1 MSTENRGYLVII
13 GGAEDKEG
21 RREILSE
28 FIRLC
33 GERPT
38 IGIVT
43 SATQEPKETGKK
55 YEDIFASLGADKV
68 YKLKVQDRSEANS
81 DSALEDLR
89 QCDGIFF
96 TGGDQLRITTTTGGT
111 KFSEELKEL
120 YKRGAVI
127 AGTSA
132 GASVMSETMI
142 TSGNDD
148 AAAKKCTLKM
158 APGLALIDKV
168 IIDQHF
174 AQRGRIGRLIT
185 AVAQNPEMLGVG
197 IDEDTAI
204 VVTPHNEF
212 EVIGSQSVTILDGRG
227 IIETNISELA
237 PDELLS
243 VFNVTLHVLPS
254 GYGYDLQKHKP
265 YRL

>member
-1 MSTENRGYLVII
+1 MSSEARGYLVII
-13 GGAEDKEG
+13 GGAEDKKG

-28 FIRLC
+28 FMRLC

-38 IGIVT
+38 IGIIT
-43 SATQEPKETGKK
+43 SATKEPAESGKN
-55 YEDIFASLGADKV
+55 YEDIFTSLGAAKV
-68 YKLKVQDRSEANS
+68 IKLLVQDRTEANS

-89 QCDGIFF
+89 QCDGVFF
-96 TGGDQLRITTTTGGT
+96 TGGDQLRITTIIGGT
-111 KFSEELKEL
+111 KFANKLKEL

-148 AAAKKCTLKM
+148 DAAKKCTLKM

-168 IIDQHF
+168 VIDQHF

-185 AVAQNPEMLGVG
+185 AIAQNPEMLGVG

-204 VVTPHNEF
+204 VVTPNNEL
-212 EVIGSQSVTILDGRG
+212 EVIGSQSVTILDGRS
-227 IIETNISELA
+227 IAETNISDLA
-237 PDELLS
+237 PDELLA
-243 VFNVTLHVLPS
+243 VFNMILHVLPA
-254 GYGYDLQKHKP
+254 GYGYDLQEHKP
-265 YRL
+265 FRL

>member
-1 MSTENRGYLVII
+1 MSEKNRGYLVII

-21 RREILSE
+21 RREILRE
-28 FIRLC
+28 FVHLC
-33 GERPT
+33 GSRPT

-43 SATQEPKETGKK
+43 SATNEPEASSKD
-55 YEDIFASLGADKV
+55 YEDIFLDLSAERV
-68 YKLKVQDRSEANS
+68 FKLTVQDRKEANAES
-81 DSALEDLR
+81 VLADLDR
-89 QCDGIFF
+89 CDGVFF
-96 TGGDQLRITTTTGGT
+96 TGGDQLRITTTLGGT
-111 KFSEELKEL
+111 RFAAKLKDL
-120 YKRGAVI
+120 YNRGAVI

-142 TSGNDD
+142 TSGKDDD
-148 AAAKKCTLKM
+148 AARKCTLKM

-204 VVTPHNEF
+204 VVTPKEEF
-212 EVIGSQSVTILDGRG
+212 QVIGSQSVTILDGHG
-227 IIETNISELA
+227 ITETNISELA
-237 PDELLS
+237 PNEVLSVHNITLHLLS
-243 VFNVTLHVLPS
+243 ARYS
-254 GYGYDLQKHKP
+254 YDLQQRRP
-265 YRL
+265 FQL